1 MSDLQPCIDF
11 LQRLIRT
18 RSLPGQEAEIAAVV
32 KGEMEKLGYR
42 EVHMDDAGNV
52 LGKVPGRGAAP
63 AMMFNTHLDHVDV
76 GEHAAWPHP
85 PFGAEIHDGRICG
98 RGAVD
103 IKGPLACQ
111 VYGVARLLASGA
123 EPAGDI
129 WVTATVQEEVGGLG
143 ARHMCGYI
151 ETPLVIIGEPSRCT
165 LRRGHR
171 GRTELIVHST
181 GRSVHASVPHEG
193 VNALDPIARFIIELA
208 GLQMRSDPD
217 LGTSTCVPSLIRTD
231 QTSGNVVPGEVWLT
245 CDWRNVPG
253 ESGEDA
259 RRALQEIAARAVAK
273 SRAALAK
280 AGGSAAAATV
290 AGVGGKGA
298 KAAAAATAGTAA
310 GGGEAQPGGAAPD
323 VVGAASGGA
332 AAPGPALEVMITAVE
347 RTSFTG
353 MQMSYPADNPAYVVR
368 ADHPS
373 LAAAKR
379 ALDAALQR
387 DVPIDVWQF
396 ATDGGHFALEGMTC
410 VGFGPGDELLA
421 HTVNEAIGID
431 EVEAGL
437 AGNEALAR
445 ALDARMAM

>member
-1 MSDLQPCIDF
+1 MSDLERCIEF

-32 KGEMEKLGYR
+32 QAEMEKLGYR
-42 EVHMDDAGNV
+42 EVHTDDAGNV

-63 AMMFNTHLDHVDV
+63 PMMFNTHLDHVDV
-76 GEHAAWPHP
+76 GEPAAWPHP
-85 PFGAEIHDGRICG
+85 PFGAEVHDGRICG

-171 GRTELIVHST
+171 GRTELIVHAT

-193 VNALDPIARFIIELA
+193 INALDPIARFIIELD

-259 RRALQEIAARAVAK
+259 RRALQEVADRAVAK

-280 AGGSAAAATV
+280 AGGRAAAA
-290 AGVGGKGA
+290 G
-298 KAAAAATAGTAA
+298 A
-310 GGGEAQPGGAAPD
+310 GGP
-323 VVGAASGGA
+323 AASV
-332 AAPGPALEVMITAVE
+332 PALEVMITAVE

-353 MQMSYPADNPAYVVR
+353 MQMSYAADNPAYIVR

-373 LAAAKR
+373 LAAAKQ
-379 ALDAALQR
+379 ALDAALRR

>member
-1 MSDLQPCIDF
+1 MSDLQACIDF

-18 RSLPGQEAEIAAVV
+18 QSLPGREAEIAAVV
-32 KGEMEKLGYR
+32 QGEMEKLGYR
-42 EVHMDDAGNV
+42 EIHMDDAGNV
-52 LGKVPGRGAAP
+52 LGKVAGRGAAP

-76 GEHAAWPHP
+76 GEPAAWPHP
-85 PFGAEIHDGRICG
+85 PFGAEIQDNRICG

-111 VYGVARLLASGA
+111 VYGVARLLANGT

-259 RRALQEIAARAVAK
+259 RRALQEIADRAVAK

-280 AGGSAAAATV
+280 AGGPAPDVAA
-290 AGVGGKGA
+290 GSGGPGA
-298 KAAAAATAGTAA
+298 KIGGTAA
-310 GGGEAQPGGAAPD
+310 
-323 VVGAASGGA
+323 GAASGGA
-332 AAPGPALEVMITAVE
+332 AAPVPSLEVTITAVD

-353 MQMSYPADNPAYVVR
+353 MQMRYAADNPAYIVR

-379 ALDAALQR
+379 ALDAALGR

-421 HTVNEAIGID
+421 HTINEAIGID

>member
-1 MSDLQPCIDF
+1 
-11 LQRLIRT
+11 
-18 RSLPGQEAEIAAVV
+18 
-32 KGEMEKLGYR
+32 
-42 EVHMDDAGNV
+42 
-52 LGKVPGRGAAP
+52 
-63 AMMFNTHLDHVDV
+63 
-76 GEHAAWPHP
+76 
-85 PFGAEIHDGRICG
+85 
-98 RGAVD
+98 
-103 IKGPLACQ
+103 
-111 VYGVARLLASGA
+111 
-123 EPAGDI
+123 
-129 WVTATVQEEVGGLG
+129 
-143 ARHMCGYI
+143 
-151 ETPLVIIGEPSRCT
+151 
-165 LRRGHR
+165 
-171 GRTELIVHST
+171 
-181 GRSVHASVPHEG
+181 
-193 VNALDPIARFIIELA
+193 
-208 GLQMRSDPD
+208 
-217 LGTSTCVPSLIRTD
+217 VPSLIRTD

-259 RRALQEIAARAVAK
+259 RRALQKVADRAVAK

-280 AGGSAAAATV
+280 AGGLAAAA
-290 AGVGGKGA
+290 G
-298 KAAAAATAGTAA
+298 
-310 GGGEAQPGGAAPD
+310 
-323 VVGAASGGA
+323 SGGA
-332 AAPGPALEVMITAVE
+332 AASVPSLEVMITAVE

-353 MQMSYPADNPAYVVR
+353 MQMSYAADNPAYIVR

-445 ALDARMAM
+445 SLDARMAM